1 MNGRVRINIEMA
13 KINRRVGYVPV
24 MQMRL
29 RTN

>member
-13 KINRRVGYVPV
+13 KITLRVGYVPV

-29 RTN
+29 HTN